1 MHCVNIIVLLL
12 GSVLSTDIE
21 IIQQPDSAVFQG
33 STQTITWRTNLTLS
47 EVSIDLYHNSKFVT
61 NIGQTKK
68 DVRTFAWKVSDTAT
82 CGSDYFL
89 KINMITSTNSKYW
102 INTQT
107 FDIVDNFNWKDL
119 LWLLLLL
126 VCLIPYCSK
135 KMNCCERNSNYKE
148 PFLPTA
154 VPVQPGA
161 VATPPPL
168 NRYTAYPQPVY
179 TTNPISTP
187 NNTRSVAGGFALGV
201 AADELFHHSHNH
213 TSFFDNND
221 SNNFGG
227 GDFGVSDFGGNG
239 GDSSF
244 S

>member
-1 MHCVNIIVLLL
+1 MHCVNILILLF
-12 GSVLSTDIE
+12 GSALSTDIE
-21 IIQQPDSAVFQG
+21 IIQQPDTVVLIG
-33 STQTITWRTNLTLS
+33 STQTITWRTNMSLS
-47 EVSIDLYHNSKFVT
+47 EVSIDLYQNSKFVT
-61 NIGQTKK
+61 NIGQTTK
-68 DVRTFAWKVSDTAT
+68 DVRTFSWKVGESAN
-82 CGSDYFL
+82 CGSNYFL
-89 KINMITSTNSKYW
+89 KLNVVTPSNSKFW

-107 FDIVDNFNWKDL
+107 FDILDNLSWKNL
-119 LWLLLLL
+119 LWLLLVL
-126 VCLIPYCSK
+126 VCIVPYCFN
-135 KMNCCERNSNYKE
+135 KMNCCSKKTTYKE

-168 NRYTAYPQPVY
+168 NRYTAYSQPVY
-179 TTNPISTP
+179 TTNPISTS

-201 AADELFHHSHNH
+201 AVDELFHHSHNH
-213 TSFFDNND
+213 SSFFDNND

>member
-1 MHCVNIIVLLL
+1 MHCVNIIVLLI
-12 GSVLSTDIE
+12 GSVLSTDIG

-33 STQTITWRTNLTLS
+33 STQTITWRTNMTLS
-47 EVSIDLYHNSKFVT
+47 EVSIDLYKHSKFVA

-68 DVRTFAWKVSDTAT
+68 DVRTFAWKVSKTAT

-89 KINMITSTNSKYW
+89 KISLVTSTKSKFW

-107 FDIVDNFNWKDL
+107 FDIVDNFNLMDL

-126 VCLIPYCSK
+126 ICFVPYCAK
-135 KMNCCERNSNYKE
+135 KMNCSCGNDNYKE

-154 VPVQPGA
+154 VPVQPG
-161 VATPPPL
+161 TEPPTL
-168 NRYTAYPQPVY
+168 NRYPTYSQPVY
-179 TTNPISTP
+179 TTNPISTS

-213 TSFFDNND
+213 SSFFDNN

>member
-1 MHCVNIIVLLL
+1 MHYVNILVLLL
-12 GSVLSTDIE
+12 GSSLSTNIE

-33 STQTITWRTNLTLS
+33 STQTITWRTNMTLS
-47 EVSIDLYHNSKFVT
+47 EVLVDLYHNGKFVT
-61 NIGQTKK
+61 NIGQTNK

-82 CGSDYFL
+82 CGSNYFL

-126 VCLIPYCSK
+126 VCFVPYCAK

-154 VPVQPGA
+154 IPVQPAA

-168 NRYTAYPQPVY
+168 NRYPTYSQPVY
-179 TTNPISTP
+179 TTNPISSS
-187 NNTRSVAGGFALGV
+187 NNTRAAAGGFALGLAV
-201 AADELFHHSHNH
+201 DELFHHSHNH
-213 TSFFDNND
+213 NSFFDNND
-221 SNNFGG
+221 SNDFGG